1 MSFGMVKKTP
11 KLVLDTNI
19 LISALIYGGK
29 PEIIYNLVL
38 EKEIRVVT
46 STILMAELTEILIK
60 KFNFDLIRIE
70 QLERIIKKHFQIIH
84 PKNTIN
90 IVADEDD
97 NRVLEAAFE
106 GNCDYIVT
114 GDNDLLVLGKYKK
127 IKIVTAD
134 EFLSIVLKG

>member
-1 MSFGMVKKTP
+1 MVKKTP